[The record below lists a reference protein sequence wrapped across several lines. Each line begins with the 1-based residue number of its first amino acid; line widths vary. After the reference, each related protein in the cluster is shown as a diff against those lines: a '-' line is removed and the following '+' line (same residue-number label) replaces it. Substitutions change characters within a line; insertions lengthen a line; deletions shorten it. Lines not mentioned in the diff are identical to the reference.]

1 MPTLPAATAQ
11 AATVVVVT
19 GDILVT
25 VFPVPMITNALM
37 AHTIVAVAMRVPI
50 PRAVSAVPISMNATA
65 RTVAPVMPV
74 VAIMTVVT
82 RAVATLVIPVTA
94 TAAPMITNVP
104 MALTAAT
111 ATPPVPTPRAAT
123 TVTATPVTLAAA
135 TVVRTLTSVL

>member
-25 VFPVPMITNALM
+25 VFPVPMITN
-37 AHTIVAVAMRVPI
+37 
-50 PRAVSAVPISMNATA
+50 
-65 RTVAPVMPV
+65 
-74 VAIMTVVT
+74 
-82 RAVATLVIPVTA
+82 
-94 TAAPMITNVP
+94 VP

-123 TVTATPVTLAAA
+123 TVTVTPVTLAAA
-135 TVVRTLTSVL
+135 TAARMLTSVL